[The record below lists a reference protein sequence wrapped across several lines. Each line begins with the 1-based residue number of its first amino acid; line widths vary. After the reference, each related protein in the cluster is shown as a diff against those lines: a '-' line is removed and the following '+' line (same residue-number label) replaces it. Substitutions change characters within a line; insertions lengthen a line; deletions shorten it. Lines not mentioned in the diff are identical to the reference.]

1 MKKIVILIIGLL
13 ITHAVVAQITVD
25 AKIDSVAILI
35 GQQAR
40 MTVGVTGSKGIS
52 VVFPEFKPSQH
63 IIPGVEVLG
72 SSVVDTTDLDNG
84 LVRVSKI
91 FTLTSFD
98 EHLYAIPGMNVR
110 VNGKMYRGNPLA
122 LKVLTVD
129 VDTLHP
135 NQFFP
140 PKDVQDN
147 PFQWAEWSTFFWLS
161 VLVVILCGFGF
172 YLCIQLRQN
181 KPIIT
186 RIRIVKRILPHQRA
200 MSAIEKLKEDRLPAS
215 EDQKTYYTKLTETLR
230 QYIEDRF
237 GFNAMEMTSAEIISH
252 LQATGDQKMI
262 DELRELFATADLV
275 KFAKYS
281 TLINEND
288 ANLLNAVHFIDETK
302 LEGEATTE
310 RIVPKLSAEDL
321 KTKQLRITIKSLI
334 YAIAVIV
341 VALLSYVVYGVSQL
355 LIPYLLW
362 YFLYS
367 KKSEPTMKLSD
378 TYAYRFA
385 PKSWRIRLI
394 NLPMVLRCLT
404 FVAVV
409 IVLSRPQTHTSW
421 GNKSVEGI
429 DIMLAMDVST
439 SMLAEDL
446 SPNRMEAAK
455 DVAAEFIAGRP
466 NDNIG
471 LTIFAGEAFTQC
483 PMTTDHASLL
493 NLLHSVRT
501 DIAARGLINDGTAIG
516 MGLANAVS
524 RLKESK
530 AKSKVVI
537 LLTDGSNNTGDLSPM
552 TAAQIAKSLGIRVY
566 TIGVGTNKVARYP
579 MPVAGGVQYVNIP
592 VEIDTKTLSDIA
604 AATQGNFYRATNNQ
618 QLKQIYKDI
627 DKLEKSKMD
636 VKKFSKRYE
645 AYQPFAL
652 VAILLLLLEILLRTT
667 VFRRIP

>member
-1 MKKIVILIIGLL
+1 MEFASKEYFLL
-13 ITHAVVAQITVD
+13 
-25 AKIDSVAILI
+25 
-35 GQQAR
+35 
-40 MTVGVTGSKGIS
+40 
-52 VVFPEFKPSQH
+52 
-63 IIPGVEVLG
+63 
-72 SSVVDTTDLDNG
+72 
-84 LVRVSKI
+84 
-91 FTLTSFD
+91 
-98 EHLYAIPGMNVR
+98 
-110 VNGKMYRGNPLA
+110 
-122 LKVLTVD
+122 
-129 VDTLHP
+129 
-135 NQFFP
+135 
-140 PKDVQDN
+140 
-147 PFQWAEWSTFFWLS
+147 
-161 VLVVILCGFGF
+161 
-172 YLCIQLRQN
+172 
-181 KPIIT
+181 
-186 RIRIVKRILPHQRA
+186 
-200 MSAIEKLKEDRLPAS
+200 
-215 EDQKTYYTKLTETLR
+215 
-230 QYIEDRF
+230 
-237 GFNAMEMTSAEIISH
+237 
-252 LQATGDQKMI
+252 
-262 DELRELFATADLV
+262 
-275 KFAKYS
+275 
-281 TLINEND
+281 
-288 ANLLNAVHFIDETK
+288 LL
-302 LEGEATTE
+302 
-310 RIVPKLSAEDL
+310 
-321 KTKQLRITIKSLI
+321 
-334 YAIAVIV
+334 
-341 VALLSYVVYGVSQL
+341 L

-394 NLPMVLRCLT
+394 NLLMVLRCLT

-409 IVLSRPQTHTSW
+409 IVLARPQTHTSW

-446 SPNRMEAAK
+446 RPNRMEAAK